1 MASSRSII
9 KWFRDQFGG
18 GRDYLE
24 LDAEANEIPAT
35 SDGLILLPYFIGE
48 KTPIFDTRA
57 RGVFFGLSLHHT
69 RAHLYHAIL
78 EGISY
83 GFYHHIQ
90 VLKESGFEIQR
101 VRVSNGGAHSKLW
114 RQVTSDVVGLPLEEV
129 ANHPGS
135 SLGAAFIAGMGVG
148 IFSEW
153 EEIEKFINLK
163 PPTIPNLE
171 NHEKYKR
178 FYTIFRDLYETNR
191 PVFNKLSSFENPIG

>member
-1 MASSRSII
+1 M
-9 KWFRDQFGG
+9 WFRDQFGG

-129 ANHPGS
+129 ANHPGIFAWR
-135 SLGAAFIAGMGVG
+135 SLHCWYGCRDFFLNGTRLK
-148 IFSEW
+148 SLSTS
-153 EEIEKFINLK
+153 NLQQFQTLK
-163 PPTIPNLE
+163 ITKNTKDSIRYL
-171 NHEKYKR
+171 
-178 FYTIFRDLYETNR
+178 
-191 PVFNKLSSFENPIG
+191 